1 MWHCKMVFVLLLAN
15 GAEGRPFLLLTNR
28 ATVGLIPFRNGRNL
42 AGLSKHEA
50 PPPSRPLVGRVA
62 STGSLS
68 AAVVFFTKR
77 LGLAATKAAPS
88 PVAPA
93 AGFWSTVGGLVGGAG
108 LLSVVMAVF
117 ALGWKITS
125 AENTAL
131 ITSLDTARQ
140 RELTKMDT
148 ERKMEQTRM
157 DTERKVDMAAL
168 KAEQTR
174 MDTERKVEQTRMD
187 TERKADMA
195 ALKAE
200 QTRMDTERKAEQT
213 RMLTELKDTL
223 ASNVAELKTAN
234 RAEVEKLVR
243 QREARQ
249 RG

>member
-1 MWHCKMVFVLLLAN
+1 VQCSGHVALQNGFVLLLAN

-148 ERKMEQTRM
+148 ERKRELTRMDTERKMEQTRM
-157 DTERKVDMAAL
+157 DTERKV
-168 KAEQTR
+168 EQTR

-213 RMLTELKDTL
+213 SMLTE
-223 ASNVAELKTAN
+223 
-234 RAEVEKLVR
+234 R
-243 QREARQ
+243 QGHACL
-249 RG
+249 